1 VILLYFTFHT
11 YLVPYRTQDAVFSSG
26 IILVLNVLQTKRAGI
41 SMGKNKDL
49 LLVARAMDIFKFGE
63 SRLQPFGRVYEL
75 LRELWIIGNSPN
87 ADVVPSPAGLS
98 PSNGDHPQLGQSFDF
113 SNSPVSSDQTPALRP
128 GMSIEELLADS
139 DPLNAILDDELM
151 SMLMGTYTDVA

>member
-11 YLVPYRTQDAVFSSG
+11 YIVPYRTQDAVFSSG

-49 LLVARAMDIFKFGE
+49 LLVARAMEIFKFGE
-63 SRLQPFGRVYEL
+63 SRLQPVGRTYEL

-87 ADVVPSPAGLS
+87 ADVVPSPALS
-98 PSNGDHPQLGQSFDF
+98 PSNGDHPQLSQSFDF

-139 DPLNAILDDELM
+139 DPLNAILDDDLM